1 MHLFTDPVAYANVND
16 LLRKIN
22 KVIINPI
29 IIFIFT
35 VALVYFLAGVVKFLN
50 SGEDATAKNEGKAHM
65 LWGVVGMFVMV
76 ATFAIMNIIINTF
89 HIEGINVE
97 QGTVNIPQ

>member
-1 MHLFTDPVAYANVND
+1 MYLFTDPVAYANVND
-16 LLRKIN
+16 LLKKIN

-29 IIFIFT
+29 IIFVFT
-35 VALVYFLAGVVKFLN
+35 IALVYFFAGVVKFLS
-50 SGEDATAKNEGKAHM
+50 SGEDASAKNEGKNHM
-65 LWGVVGMFVMV
+65 LWGVIGMFIMV

>member
-29 IIFIFT
+29 IIFVFT
-35 VALVYFLAGVVKFLN
+35 IALVYFFAGVVKFLN
-50 SGEDATAKNEGKAHM
+50 SGEDASAKNEGKAHM